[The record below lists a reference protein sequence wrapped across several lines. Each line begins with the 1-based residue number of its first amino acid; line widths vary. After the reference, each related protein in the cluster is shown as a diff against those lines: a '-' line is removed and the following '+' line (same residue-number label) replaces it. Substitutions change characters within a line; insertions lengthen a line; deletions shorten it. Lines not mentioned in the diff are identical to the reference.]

1 MIKLISL
8 TQPNIE
14 GLKTAEDLISYCA
27 RVSNPSNQLNT
38 ETAPKLLKYLITHKH
53 FSPYEM
59 VNMCIEI
66 KTSRAIAAQILRH
79 RSFSFQEFSQ
89 RYSQSTSFEDI
100 EWRMQGKTN
109 RQVGEEE
116 VDLSPELKYEV
127 DATLTNCKELYDKLI
142 ENGLAKECARMVL
155 PLTTSTTLYMTGN
168 IRSWLFYIDLRTK
181 EDTQKE
187 HRIIA
192 EEIKKIFIKEFPATS
207 CALNWL

>member
-1 MIKLISL
+1 MIKLISI
-8 TQPNIE
+8 TQPQIE

-27 RVSNPSNQLNT
+27 RVSNPSNQMNT

-59 VNMCIEI
+59 VNMCIAI

-109 RQVGEEE
+109 RQVGDEE
-116 VDLSPELKYEV
+116 VDLSSELKYEV
-127 DATLTNCKELYDKLI
+127 DTTLTNCKELYDKLI

-155 PLTTSTTLYMTGN
+155 PLTTSTTLFMSGT
-168 IRSWLFYIDLRTK
+168 IRSWVHYLELRTK

-192 EEIKKIFIKEFPATS
+192 EEIKKIFIKEFPVTS